1 MESNSL
7 LHSIG
12 DTEKII
18 VWVPGHKHI
27 PGNETVDKIAK
38 RGLAKDHIE
47 IEIVNQLNVR
57 DEDIDQLLLEEWQL
71 SWNKSENG
79 SFFRKICPLVEKKVS
94 YTSQNR
100 LKEIRI
106 KRLRL
111 GKALLNEHLHKLN
124 IHPDGL
130 CQKCQVP
137 ETIEHYLLK
146 CEESRLFEPIKMK
159 IEEMNLKMEL
169 PILLGTEE
177 ILNVIYENIK
187 RKL

>member
-47 IEIVNQLNVR
+47 IEILNQFYVR
-57 DEDIDQLLLEEWQL
+57 DDVIDQLLLEEWQL
-71 SWNKSENG
+71 SWNKSDTG
-79 SFFRKICPLVEKKVS
+79 SFFRNICPLVERKIS
-94 YTSQNR
+94 YASKNR

-106 KRLRL
+106 TRLRL
-111 GKALLNEHLHKLN
+111 GKTLLNEHLHKLN

-146 CEESRLFEPIKMK
+146 CKESRLFEPIKMK
-159 IEEMNLKMEL
+159 SEEMKLKMEL
-169 PILLGTEE
+169 PILLRIDE
-177 ILNVIYENIK
+177 ILNLIYVNIK